1 MRRLQRMASK
11 MEHEET
17 KKTEQEKKHFR
28 YGTILYLILIF
39 ACAVLVPKY
48 VMQRT
53 VVDGSSMTNTL
64 HNDENLLVNKF
75 EYRFTDPERYD
86 IIIFHPKGSEEG
98 TLYVKRVYGLPG
110 ETIQI
115 IDGNI
120 YVNQK
125 KIEDSFAKKG
135 TKDPGIAENPI
146 TLGKDEYF
154 VLGDNRQGS
163 SDSRDPDVGLVNRK
177 NITGH
182 VVLRIWP
189 LSQFGIPK

>member
-1 MRRLQRMASK
+1 
-11 MEHEET
+11 MEHEEI
-17 KKTEQEKKHFR
+17 KKNKQEKKRFP

-39 ACAVLVPKY
+39 SCAVLVPKY

-64 HNDENLLVNKF
+64 HNDENLLVNKL
-75 EYRFTDPERYD
+75 EYRFSNPERYD

-115 IDGNI
+115 IDGDI
-120 YVNQK
+120 YVNQT

-146 TLGKDEYF
+146 TLGEDEYF

-189 LSQFGIPK
+189 LSKFGIPK